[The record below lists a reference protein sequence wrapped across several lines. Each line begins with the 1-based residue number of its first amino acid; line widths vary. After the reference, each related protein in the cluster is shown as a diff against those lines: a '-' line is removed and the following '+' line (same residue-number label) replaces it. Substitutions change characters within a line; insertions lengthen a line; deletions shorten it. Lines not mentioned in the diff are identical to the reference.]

1 MIFIHTQEKNMRSR
15 RGVGNRTTSGGAS
28 GGGASGG
35 AAAGAGAS
43 AGASASAS
51 AGAGASA
58 SASAS
63 AGASAGASASD
74 GAILVERMFYLIAKD
89 SVVEWVSG
97 KHFMLQT
104 MQDIQCDDVC
114 SHGEVPECLLKNGL
128 SGWPWVVQALTRR
141 SVGGLMLACGEETST
156 TKAVGLVC
164 FFLCFF
170 FLCGEGGPNQQA
182 LHFHQVFFVVTENG
196 QRRNSTALTTNM
208 CTPSL

>member
-1 MIFIHTQEKNMRSR
+1 
-15 RGVGNRTTSGGAS
+15 
-28 GGGASGG
+28 
-35 AAAGAGAS
+35 
-43 AGASASAS
+43 
-51 AGAGASA
+51 
-58 SASAS
+58 
-63 AGASAGASASD
+63 
-74 GAILVERMFYLIAKD
+74 
-89 SVVEWVSG
+89 
-97 KHFMLQT
+97 

-141 SVGGLMLACGEETST
+141 SVGRSDVLACGEETST

-164 FFLCFF
+164 FFVLF